1 MRKGKTD
8 RKAISQEG
16 ENSKYQVYF
25 FTMGRQGLIG
35 NVTRK

>member
-1 MRKGKTD
+1 MRKRKTD

-16 ENSKYQVYF
+16 ESSDYQVYF
-25 FTMGRQGLIG
+25 FAMGRQELIG